1 MLVWVN
7 VAKGDGDFSEQFIS
21 NLSYFFLWSRAGPKK
36 KEGPQ

>member
-21 NLSYFFLWSRAGPKK
+21 NSSYFFL
-36 KEGPQ
+36 